1 MKPQTALSHLKQSFE
16 FQERRHRRE
25 MHLVKTGGD
34 HMDLFGDPVPE
45 ALLEPYDLD
54 GERLIRSEQ
63 IQKKY
68 RDRAANSKRCW
79 NRIQLFLP
87 ELLIQSRPQKVLE
100 MSTAHGG
107 MLDILRHFGHD
118 VTGNDYANMMKNK
131 PGRPSS
137 FFRAANDEGFSRAVD
152 DHGNELE
159 AAETEPDWP
168 YRHITEALDLPMAI
182 FDAGYT
188 PYPFEDKAFDVLIC
202 IQAIEHYCHPRDWM
216 RVVDEFCRITSKT
229 ILLIPNPITPSLA
242 QDPDYKAE
250 FDQFMLEMRRYDR
263 NGFMC
268 TSCHMHWSQP
278 QGFKL
283 TSV

>member
-1 MKPQTALSHLKQSFE
+1 MKTHRTLAAVEADPDRI
-16 FQERRHRRE
+16 ERRHRRE
-25 MHLVKTGGD
+25 LHLVRTSGD
-34 HMDLFGDPVPE
+34 HIDLFGDPVPE
-45 ALLEPYDLD
+45 ELLAPYDLD
-54 GERLIRSEQ
+54 GDGMIRSSQ

-68 RDRAANSKRCW
+68 CDRARNTRRCW

-87 ELLIQSRPQKVLE
+87 ELLITQTPHKVLE

-107 MLDILRHFGHD
+107 MLDILRHYGHD
-118 VTGNDYANMMKNK
+118 VMGNDYANMMKDR
-131 PGRPSS
+131 PGKPSS
-137 FFRAANDEGFSRAVD
+137 FFRRANDEGFARAMD
-152 DHGNELE
+152 DHGNKLE
-159 AAETEPDWP
+159 AIAEQPDWP

-182 FDAGYT
+182 FDAGHT
-188 PYPFEDKAFDVLIC
+188 PYPFEDDAFDVLIC

-216 RVVDEFCRITSKT
+216 KVVDEFCRVTRKT

-242 QDPDYKAE
+242 MIEDYKAE
-250 FDQFMLEMRRYDR
+250 YDKFMLEMRRYDR

-283 TSV
+283 TAV